1 MNKKTNTFKS
11 RVLNA
16 SFWSVGGNI
25 TTQVIRFAT
34 SLIMTRFLVPE
45 AYGLMALAQ
54 VFIFG
59 LHFFTDIGFGKNLV
73 QNKRSDPAF
82 TNTVWTMRALH
93 GCIIWMLAILIA
105 LVVWQLNRKG
115 IFPANSVYTDS
126 LLPILIV
133 AIGFCSVITG
143 FESTKLMLGV
153 RNLSI
158 KMNIS
163 IRIFSQLC
171 GLVTMVIYAYYYRS
185 VWALVLGQIVVSVV
199 QTVCSHQLIKGENN
213 YFHWDNSAVKEVFS
227 FGKWIF
233 FCSILAF
240 IYSASD
246 KLLLAGL
253 VDAKT
258 LGYYAIATLL
268 AFAIKGLITNVM
280 VSVGFPTLSETYRDR
295 PESLKS
301 VFYKLRIPID
311 IASLLLMGFM
321 FAASTTIVEILYDD
335 RYASAGWML
344 QIFALIFFELR
355 YKLSGEC
362 FMAIGKPKLITYLIM
377 IDIVVLYAL
386 GYFFFYL
393 YGIKGIVLAFA
404 SSSIAT
410 IPFVLYYMH
419 KFGIL
424 DVKRE
429 LLPLPLIPVGY
440 GLGLLFVW
448 LVNLLN
454 LSFR

>member
-1 MNKKTNTFKS
+1 MNKKVNTFKS

-34 SLIMTRFLVPE
+34 NLIMTRFLVPE

-59 LHFFTDIGFGKNLV
+59 LHFFTDIGFGQNLI

-82 TNTVWTMRALH
+82 VNTVFTMRALN
-93 GCIIWMLAILIA
+93 GCFVWTLSILVALALA
-105 LVVWQLNRKG
+105 QFNRWG
-115 IFPANSVYTDS
+115 MFPKNSVYTDPM
-126 LLPILIV
+126 LPILVV
-133 AIGFCSVITG
+133 AVGFCSIIG
-143 FESTKLMLGV
+143 NFESTNLSLSV
-153 RNLSI
+153 RNLSM
-158 KMNIS
+158 KMNVS
-163 IRIFSQLC
+163 IRLLSQIL
-171 GLVTMVIYAYYYRS
+171 GLIVMVIFAYYYRS
-185 VWALVLGQIVVSVV
+185 VWALVMGQAVASAT
-199 QTVCSHQLIKGENN
+199 QTICSHQLIDGEKNQ
-213 YFHWDNSAVKEVFS
+213 FHWDKSAVKDVFS

-240 IYSASD
+240 FYSASD

-258 LGYYAIATLL
+258 LGFYSIATLL
-268 AFAIKGLITNVM
+268 AFALKDLVTNLM
-280 VSVGFPTLSETYRDR
+280 SSVGFPSLSETYRER
-295 PESLKS
+295 PESLKT

-311 IASLLLMGFM
+311 IVCMLLIGFI
-321 FAASTTIVEILYDD
+321 FAAANTIVEILYDD
-335 RYASAGWML
+335 RYISAGWML

-362 FMAIGKPKLITYLIM
+362 FRAMGKPEIITYFIM
-377 IDIVVLYAL
+377 LDIAMLYAF
-386 GYFFFYL
+386 GYFFFYWL
-393 YGIKGIVLAFA
+393 GLKGIVLAFA

-410 IPFVLYYMH
+410 IPLNLYYMH

-429 LLPLPLIPVGY
+429 WLPLPLIPVGY

-448 LVNLLN
+448 LVNLLHFN
-454 LSFR
+454 IR

>member
-1 MNKKTNTFKS
+1 MNTKINTLKS

-34 SLIMTRFLVPE
+34 SLIMTRLLVPE
-45 AYGLMALAQ
+45 AYGLIALAG
-54 VFIFG
+54 VFIYG
-59 LHFFTDIGFGKNLV
+59 LHFFTDIGFGQNLV
-73 QNKRSDPAF
+73 QNKRSDTAF
-82 TNTVWTMRALH
+82 VNTVWTMRALH
-93 GCIIWMLAILIA
+93 GSAIWLLSILLGLGIK
-105 LVVWQLNRKG
+105 LLNG
-115 IFPANSVYTDS
+115 LDTFPVGSVYADP
-126 LLPILIV
+126 LLPNLII
-133 AIGFCSVITG
+133 AIGFCSVISG
-143 FESTKLMLGV
+143 LESTKLMIGV

-158 KMNIS
+158 KANIL
-163 IRIFSQLC
+163 IRISSQII
-171 GLVTMVIYAYYYRS
+171 GLIAMVVFAYYYRS
-185 VWALVLGQIVVSVV
+185 VWALVLGQVVVSLV
-199 QTVCSHQLIKGENN
+199 QSICSHKLIEGEKNQ
-213 YFHWDNSAVKEVFS
+213 FQWDKSAVKEVFH

-268 AFAIKGLITNVM
+268 AFAIKDLVVNLI

-301 VFYKLRIPID
+301 VFYKLRVPID
-311 IASLLLMGFM
+311 AVSFLLMGFI
-321 FAASTTIVEILYDD
+321 FASSTTIVEILYDD

-362 FMAIGKPKLITYLIM
+362 FRAMGKPNLITYLIFL
-377 IDIVVLYAL
+377 DIVLLYAL
-386 GYFFFYL
+386 GYFLFNLF
-393 YGIKGIVLAFA
+393 GIKGIVLAFA
-404 SSSIAT
+404 TSSIGT
-410 IPFVLYYMH
+410 IPLVLYLMK

-424 DVKRE
+424 DIRRE
-429 LLPLPLIPVGY
+429 LLQLPLIPVGY

-448 LVNLLN
+448 LVNLLH

>member
-1 MNKKTNTFKS
+1 MNKKTNTLKS

-34 SLIMTRFLVPE
+34 NLIMTRFLVPE

-59 LHFFTDIGFGKNLV
+59 LHFFTDIGFGQNLV
-73 QNKRSDPAF
+73 QNKRSDAAF
-82 TNTVWTMRALH
+82 VNTVWTMRALH
-93 GCIIWMLAILIA
+93 GCVIWLMAILLA
-105 LVVWQLNRKG
+105 LAVIQLNRWG
-115 IFPANSVYTDS
+115 AFPISSVYTDPM
-126 LLPILIV
+126 LPILVI

-143 FESTKLMLGV
+143 FESTKLALGV

-158 KMNIS
+158 KMNVS
-163 IRIFSQLC
+163 IRIFSQIC
-171 GLVTMVIYAYYYRS
+171 GLIAMVVFAYYHRS
-185 VWALVLGQIVVSVV
+185 VWALVLGQVVASVI
-199 QTVCSHQLIKGENN
+199 QTICSHTLIDGESNQ
-213 YFHWDNSAVKEVFS
+213 FHWDKSAIKEVFH

-240 IYSASD
+240 VFSASD

-258 LGYYAIATLL
+258 LGFYAIATLL
-268 AFAIKGLITNVM
+268 AFALKDLVTNLM
-280 VSVGFPTLSETYRDR
+280 LSVGFPTLSETFRER
-295 PESLKS
+295 PESLKT

-311 IASLLLMGFM
+311 IVSMLLVGFI
-321 FAASTTIVEILYDD
+321 FAAGTTIVEILYDD
-335 RYASAGWML
+335 RYVSAGWML

-362 FMAIGKPKLITYLIM
+362 YMAMGKPKLITHFIM
-377 IDIVVLYAL
+377 LDIVVLYAL
-386 GYFFFYL
+386 GYFFFYWL
-393 YGIKGIVLAFA
+393 GLKGIVLAFA

-410 IPFVLYYMH
+410 IPLNLYYMR

-429 LLPLPLIPVGY
+429 LLPLPLILVGY

-448 LVNLLN
+448 LVNFFHLG
-454 LSFR
+454 FR